1 MAKST
6 LVSTLSEPTFAWEPV
21 TPRGVAAFARASVE
35 RLLIVQ
41 AVFAA
46 LAAAAV
52 MWTCADGFFPTI
64 TDAVNQLPATGQIRS
79 GQLDFPAEFPPTL
92 LAEGRL
98 LAINVDLKHSEAIR
112 SPAQLQ
118 FEFGENSLCIYSL
131 FGYTEIPYPVNPE
144 SAPLNRT
151 DLVPIWGAWRPD
163 LLALI
168 GLGAFFGLLASW
180 FVLASAYFVPV
191 WIICFFSNRDLG
203 LLACWRLAG
212 AALMPG
218 ALLLTT
224 TIMLYD
230 LGGIDVVQLCFA
242 FGMHIIVGWIY
253 LFVSPLFLNRCLP
266 PSVKNPFDAKNAEKT
281 GII

>member
-1 MAKST
+1 MSVLT
-6 LVSTLSEPTFAWEPV
+6 EPAFAWAPI
-21 TPRGVAAFARASVE
+21 TPRGVAAFARASLE

-46 LAAAAV
+46 LGAAAV
-52 MWTCADGFFPTI
+52 IWTCADGFFPTI
-64 TDAVNQLPATGQIRS
+64 TDAVNQLPAAGQIRS
-79 GQLDFPAEFPPTL
+79 GHLDFPAAFPPTL

-98 LAINVDLKHSEAIR
+98 LAVNIDLKHSETIR

-118 FEFGENSLCIYSL
+118 FEFGENSLRVYSL
-131 FGYTEIPYPVNPE
+131 FGFTEFPYPIDPRP
-144 SAPLNRT
+144 APFNRT
-151 DLVPIWGAWRPD
+151 DLLPIWGAWRPD

-168 GLGAFFGLLASW
+168 GIGTFFGLMASW
-180 FVLASAYFVPV
+180 FVLATAYFVPV

-203 LLACWRLAG
+203 LLASWRLAG

-218 ALLLTT
+218 ALLLIT
-224 TIMLYD
+224 TIVLYD

-242 FGMHIIVGWIY
+242 FGMHIMVGWIY

-266 PSVKNPFDAKNAEKT
+266 PSAKNPFNLKK
-281 GII
+281 